1 MLQED
6 ASEKEA
12 ADRLP
17 AEWDEVILKSKN
29 VDASL
34 RIVKRKFTQA
44 WQLSCFLQLHW
55 VTVTVSHVIS
65 Y

>member
-1 MLQED
+1 MMVLCILQD
-6 ASEKEA
+6 NAAEKEA

-44 WQLSCFLQLHW
+44 N
-55 VTVTVSHVIS
+55 TVHCRVCQ
-65 Y
+65 

>member
-1 MLQED
+1 M
-6 ASEKEA
+6 EKEA

-17 AEWDEVILKSKN
+17 AEWDEVVLKSKN

-44 WQLSCFLQLHW
+44 RRGFSHTDQSALCDHW
-55 VTVTVSHVIS
+55 AHSMGP
-65 Y
+65 

>member
-1 MLQED
+1 MQD
-6 ASEKEA
+6 NAAEKEA

-44 WQLSCFLQLHW
+44 IQYTCRVRQ
-55 VTVTVSHVIS
+55 
-65 Y
+65 